1 MDSASNEAPGSYVL
15 NQIEWISFSALDPL
29 ALRLP
34 AISFPAG
41 YTSAGLPLGMQAIAR
56 PWDEVT
62 LMRLALAAEGVVER
76 QAPKVFY
83 RLLDSGG
90 RG

>member
-1 MDSASNEAPGSYVL
+1 MGAEREQLEASLTG
-15 NQIEWISFSALDPL
+15 
-29 ALRLP
+29 LP
-34 AISFPAG
+34 AISFRAG
-41 YTSAGLPLGMQAIAR
+41 YTATGLPVGMQAIAR

-62 LMRLALAAEGVVER
+62 LFHLALAAEGLVER

-90 RG
+90 GA